1 MGIGD
6 AKFGVQVG
14 IGVVGRAVAYVIA
27 FFGSIL
33 LARVLGPNEYG
44 IFYLMLSIVSF
55 LDNPVTG
62 WAEGCRKRFTEDGF
76 PSDEALGSAL
86 LAIIV
91 ASVALTVFAWL
102 FSPFIQGFTGLADG
116 WLLLA
121 ALYVGVVTYQ
131 TSDEILKGTEYFGT
145 SPWVQSGRD
154 MMRVIGQA
162 ALVLAGFGIA
172 GMVGGMVLANLLI
185 APVVVYAVGVR
196 PRLPSRDAVGTIWT
210 YARYSIPSGIV
221 GTAQQRMDRI
231 LLGFLASTAVL
242 GNYEVALKLTLPAM
256 FVAGIAQDGLMSRIS
271 NRQSR
276 DESFAADIQNNLANA
291 SVFGIPLFFGA
302 LTIGGPVVVTL
313 YSNQY
318 SDAVPFFAGLALFR
332 LLRTQKSILTAVL
345 NGLNRPELNFRISL
359 GVFSFNLV
367 AGVALLFVIGPIGV
381 VVATVVSEVFAYGIR
396 GYVVRSL
403 VPSVRLF
410 PRLLI
415 EQVLS
420 GAVMAVTV
428 YAARL
433 ALPLATWPYV
443 FAVVG
448 LGGVTYFAVLTTI
461 SHSFRATVVAVARD
475 AGLPVPRFG

>member
-1 MGIGD
+1 
-6 AKFGVQVG
+6 
-14 IGVVGRAVAYVIA
+14 
-27 FFGSIL
+27 
-33 LARVLGPNEYG
+33 
-44 IFYLMLSIVSF
+44 
-55 LDNPVTG
+55 
-62 WAEGCRKRFTEDGF
+62 
-76 PSDEALGSAL
+76 
-86 LAIIV
+86 
-91 ASVALTVFAWL
+91 
-102 FSPFIQGFTGLADG
+102 
-116 WLLLA
+116 
-121 ALYVGVVTYQ
+121 
-131 TSDEILKGTEYFGT
+131 
-145 SPWVQSGRD
+145 
-154 MMRVIGQA
+154 
-162 ALVLAGFGIA
+162 
-172 GMVGGMVLANLLI
+172 MVGGMMLANLLI

-210 YARYSIPSGIV
+210 YARYSIPNGIV

-271 NRQSR
+271 NRRSR
-276 DESFAADIQNNLANA
+276 DESFATDIQNNLANA

-302 LTIGGPVVVTL
+302 LTLGGPVVVTL

-332 LLRTQKSILTAVL
+332 LLRTQKSILTGVL

-359 GVFSFNLV
+359 GVFSFNLI
-367 AGVALLFVIGPIGV
+367 AGVALLFAIGPIGV
-381 VVATVVSEVFAYGIR
+381 VIATVVSEVFAYGVR
-396 GYVVRSL
+396 GYMVRSL

-420 GAVMAVTV
+420 GAVMAVIV

-448 LGGVTYFAVLTTI
+448 LGGVTYFAVLTAI

-475 AGLPVPRFG
+475 AGLPVPRFD